1 MREEKAQTAL
11 DAASAAR
18 REARA
23 ELRMLW
29 RQRRRMATAELSP
42 DQAAAVDLIRERD
55 AELRSAVAV
64 METEVGN
71 RVTTNRAPRDK
82 SAALAFIR

>member
-64 METEVGN
+64 METELGN